1 MGFFRKHWRKMTIGG
16 VCLLLLILVRPVIVA
31 RFRNDVLS
39 DFFLEQLMTPMP
51 GGGKTAVY
59 KTFSEIGILV
69 GNGNHCDFFQL
80 VIFKTGLSREEIRV
94 FYDRF
99 EEPVYFLKDDETR
112 ILDALS
118 DYHIDGIV
126 AQLKREIAE
135 LSAQE
140 ESYFLRFSFVSLDC
154 NADWRC
160 H

>member
-1 MGFFRKHWRKMTIGG
+1 MTIGG

-80 VIFKTGLSREEIRV
+80 VVFKSTLGREEILA
-94 FYDRF
+94 FYDQFGER
-99 EEPVYFLKDDETR
+99 VYFLKEDEKE
-112 ILDALS
+112 ILNLLS
-118 DYHIDGIV
+118 DYCIDDV
-126 AQLKREIAE
+126 VTRLKREIAE
-135 LSAQE
+135 TAAQKE
-140 ESYFLRFSFVSLDC
+140 TYFLRYSFVSLES

>member
-1 MGFFRKHWRKMTIGG
+1 MFVRKHWRKFAIGG
-16 VCLLLLILVRPVIVA
+16 ACLFLLLLVWPVIAA

-39 DFFLEQLMTPMP
+39 DFFLDQVKCPRP
-51 GGGKTAVY
+51 GETVVY
-59 KTFSEIGILV
+59 KTFSEIGILA